1 MSPSP
6 ANAAHHT
13 AAAAPASEL
22 EALVASWRRHMTAQ
36 RMSPATLSTYS
47 TAVRQMDAFLTQQG
61 MPTTPAAITREHVE
75 AFITD
80 LLARW
85 KPSTA
90 HNRYRG
96 LHSFFAWLVDEG
108 EIRESPMA
116 RMKPPR
122 LPETPPPVLRADELR
137 RIIDG
142 CARDHSFAGRRDEAI
157 IRLLADTGIRR
168 AELLGLTLADVDL
181 DASTFRVTGKGDRT
195 RFVATGAQ
203 TVRAVDRYLRA
214 RAKQP
219 GAGAPWLWLSR
230 VGRLR
235 ESGLGDMIRDRARD
249 AGIAGR
255 VHPHSFRHS
264 WAHHMLAAGAQEG
277 DVLQLAGWRTREMV
291 TRYAASTRQERA
303 IAAAKALS
311 PVDRLDGS
319 KR

>member
-6 ANAAHHT
+6 ANVADDT
-13 AAAAPASEL
+13 TTTEL
-22 EALVASWRRHMTAQ
+22 DALVASWRRHLIAQ

-47 TAVRQMDAFLTQQG
+47 TAVHQLSVFLVRQG
-61 MPTTPAAITREHVE
+61 MPTSPETITREHVE

-80 LLARW
+80 LLGRW

-96 LHSFFAWLVDEG
+96 LHSFFAWLVEEG

-122 LPETPPPVLRADELR
+122 LPEMPPPVLREEQLR
-137 RIIDG
+137 RIIDA
-142 CARDHSFAGRRDEAI
+142 CAGDHSFAGRRDEAI
-157 IRLLADTGIRR
+157 VRLLADTGIRR
-168 AELLGLTLADVDL
+168 AELLGLTIADVDL

-195 RFVATGAQ
+195 RLVATGAQ
-203 TVRAVDRYLRA
+203 TVRAIDRYVRA
-214 RAKQP
+214 RAKHP
-219 GAGAPWLWLSR
+219 AAETPWLWLSR
-230 VGRLR
+230 KGRLR
-235 ESGLGDMIRDRARD
+235 ESGLAELIRDRARQ
-249 AGIAGR
+249 AGIAER

-311 PVDRLDGS
+311 PVDRLRDG
-319 KR
+319 RR